1 MRKSEKL
8 SEFTKRKIVSEVL
21 SGKMT
26 KEQARRIYSIKSKSA
41 ILEWMRIFA
50 GDEGKNFGFDPIP
63 KLKAMDKGPDEIIH
77 LESRIKQLEEELKI
91 SQMKGEAYQIM
102 VDIAKQDFNLDL
114 EKKFGAKQHKDSK

>member
-21 SGKMT
+21 SGRIS
-26 KEQARRIYSIKSKSA
+26 KEQARRIYGIKGKSD

-50 GDEGKNFGFDPIP
+50 GDKGKNHGFDPIP
-63 KLKAMDKGPDEIIH
+63 KLKAMDKGSDEFIK
-77 LESRIKQLEEELKI
+77 LEHRVKQLEEELKI

-102 VDIAKQDFNLDL
+102 VDIAKKDYNLDL
-114 EKKFGAKQHKDSK
+114 EKKLGAKQHKGSK